1 VHQIGDRMLKRFR
14 AIYSDLK
21 AYWDDPVMMDH
32 EYPMAMCTFH
42 HSLLVLS
49 AREIFEEFY
58 SSPSQATAYAKSSTK
73 GVLMSSKAL
82 CKNRYYKDLIKKRQ
96 VCFGM
101 TRSMVESAWG
111 PPWRWYQD
119 VDTNI
124 LTLEWG
130 HRPHSRVRFD
140 ADGNANEIFSVVHN
154 TSSTPWK
161 R

>member
-1 VHQIGDRMLKRFR
+1 
-14 AIYSDLK
+14 
-21 AYWDDPVMMDH
+21 
-32 EYPMAMCTFH
+32 
-42 HSLLVLS
+42 
-49 AREIFEEFY
+49 
-58 SSPSQATAYAKSSTK
+58 
-73 GVLMSSKAL
+73 MSSKAL
-82 CKNRYYKDLIKKRQ
+82 CKNRYYKDLIKRRQ

-101 TRSMVESAWG
+101 TRPMVESAWG

-130 HRPHSRVRFD
+130 NRPHSRVRFD